1 MAGRAVK
8 PKRQERTLSN
18 HEKNLMRALHLKNI
32 RQLDKLW
39 KAPISEYAA
48 NHSAPPDEE
57 YELAERMYE
66 EADRQW
72 EAQQR
77 FDSLFETQYLN

>member
-1 MAGRAVK
+1 VK
-8 PKRQERTLSN
+8 RKRQERSLSN
-18 HEKNLMRALHLKNI
+18 HEKNLMRALHLKNV

-39 KAPISEYAA
+39 EAPISEYAA
-48 NHSAPPDEE
+48 SHSAPPDEE
-57 YELAERMYE
+57 HELAERMYE

-77 FDSLFETQYLN
+77 FNSLLGTEYPN

>member
-1 MAGRAVK
+1 MK

-18 HEKNLMRALHLKNI
+18 FEQSLMRGLNLKNV

-39 KAPISEYAA
+39 AAPISQYAA
-48 NHSAPPDEE
+48 SHSAPPDEE
-57 YELAERMYE
+57 YELAERMYA
-66 EADRQW
+66 EADRRW

-77 FDSLFETQYLN
+77 FNSLLETEYLN